1 MEWDDLRF
9 FLSVA
14 RAGGLTEASRR
25 MHTSVSTV
33 SRRID
38 ALEGALAATLF
49 TRHPKGYELTD
60 AGREMLARLEPVE
73 SEIALLQ
80 KGIGNKDE
88 DLAGTVRL
96 ATSIAIANILIVP
109 ALPEFRARHPGI
121 TLEIATGI
129 GNIGLT
135 KREADLA
142 LRLTAPAQGRLAVR
156 RIGRVAHGI
165 YGASAYVREHCP
177 ERTMEEIKRC
187 GFVLWDEGFRD
198 IPMARWLD
206 KHLRPSNIALVAN
219 DLTTHIAAAK
229 AGAGLAILPSFCAA
243 RNRGLECVIP
253 PDKIFHRDLFLV
265 IHDDVRRSARVRAV
279 ADFIVDT
286 IRNAAPELSG
296 TRQI

>member
-1 MEWDDLRF
+1 
-9 FLSVA
+9 
-14 RAGGLTEASRR
+14 
-25 MHTSVSTV
+25 
-33 SRRID
+33 
-38 ALEGALAATLF
+38 
-49 TRHPKGYELTD
+49 
-60 AGREMLARLEPVE
+60 
-73 SEIALLQ
+73 
-80 KGIGNKDE
+80 
-88 DLAGTVRL
+88 
-96 ATSIAIANILIVP
+96 
-109 ALPEFRARHPGI
+109 
-121 TLEIATGI
+121 
-129 GNIGLT
+129 
-135 KREADLA
+135 
-142 LRLTAPAQGRLAVR
+142 
-156 RIGRVAHGI
+156 
-165 YGASAYVREHCP
+165 
-177 ERTMEEIKRC
+177 MEEIKRC